1 MNNNLV
7 FQGDNSANLVAVADA
22 VTKKFETAM
31 RLAKCFNQSTLAP
44 ADYQG
49 EKNLA
54 NGVIA
59 CNLACSMGA
68 DPMLVMQNLHIIKG
82 RPSWS
87 ANFLISSLNHC
98 GKFTPLEY
106 EEVGDPMKPGWG
118 VRAYAFKIVNGQVG
132 ERVNGTWITTELVR
146 GEGWDSKPGSKWK
159 TMPSQMARYRA
170 GCFFQRVDAPE
181 ISFGMLSTDEARDI
195 ADGGYAEE
203 VAAEPEHLPAASPV
217 QEPDHIPAS
226 AKVQSAAD
234 PIPAGRKVAEPIAT
248 PQEASSPAPTQA
260 AKPANSNS
268 CPF

>member
-1 MNNNLV
+1 MSNLV
-7 FQGDNSANLVAVADA
+7 IQGDNSAKLVAVAEA
-22 VTKKFETAM
+22 VTKKFETAV

-54 NGVIA
+54 NCVIA

-98 GKFTPLEY
+98 GKFTPLEF
-106 EEVGDPMKPGWG
+106 EELGKPMQPGWG
-118 VRAYAFKIVNGQVG
+118 VRAYAYKIVNGQVG

-170 GCFFQRVDAPE
+170 GCFFQRVYAPE
-181 ISFGMLSTDEARDI
+181 ISFGMISTDEARDI
-195 ADGGYAEE
+195 TDGGYAEE
-203 VAAEPEHLPAASPV
+203 VNQTIEDRMIDEAANEFVPQTAQIKE
-217 QEPDHIPAS
+217 E
-226 AKVQSAAD
+226 
-234 PIPAGRKVAEPIAT
+234 PIPAGRRVAEPIAT
-248 PQEASSPAPTQA
+248 PTVQPSPAPA
-260 AKPANSNS
+260 AKQATRSE